1 MPSSYSDT
9 DGCSGQAMLHLLDR
23 VYAAAAAEI
32 LWDATLEDIRRAGQF
47 AGVALVAVDRAK
59 RQATMLA
66 AVGLGR
72 CRETGRRLGPPP
84 ANPLHT
90 DAVLGSK
97 PGAIWFDHEIIAP
110 VLWAETAFATIWMRP
125 QGLVDWGC
133 VTLASEQQSDGTGQV
148 VLLEVYGGAERALG
162 GRAFDLLSRLAPHL
176 LRAWRLGG
184 ITRPSPSACRPES
197 DRGTAMTA
205 DLPPDARLRC
215 TFGLTKAEARLAM
228 HLAKGRSLACAA
240 EIFGV
245 RLSTLRSQL
254 GQIYGKT
261 GTNRQ
266 VELAALLHR
275 SELASN
281 GVWVGGRTRMRVD
294 AQAQLG
300 A

>member
-9 DGCSGQAMLHLLDR
+9 DSCSGQAMLHLLDR

-133 VTLASEQQSDGTGQV
+133 VTLASETGQV

-184 ITRPSPSACRPES
+184 ITQPSPSLCRPES

-228 HLAKGRSLACAA
+228 HLAKGRSLACAVDT
-240 EIFGV
+240 FGV

-266 VELAALLHR
+266 VELVALLHR
-275 SELASN
+275 SEFASN
-281 GVWVGGRTRMRVD
+281 GMWVGARTRTRVD
-294 AQAQLG
+294 AQARLS